1 MGAMDAPGM
10 LAYVF
15 WHWMHADGDVAAYE
29 DALQAFQQALLDNA
43 PTGYRR
49 AAVFRHAPAP
59 WLPGQGP
66 HYMDWYVT
74 DGSAALDPLNDAA
87 VSAACLTAH
96 DAAAGRARGGTAG
109 LYRLRKGVV
118 RAADVGCATW
128 FSKPAGMGYETLD
141 ACLAECMDGTRA
153 ELWGR
158 RMTLGPAPEMCVL
171 AAAAIELPEAFGAVS
186 VPMEPVWP
194 GARSPVEQGDLEDV
208 TQ

>member
-1 MGAMDAPGM
+1 MGAMDAPAM

-15 WHWMHADGDVAAYE
+15 WHWMRADGDVAAYE
-29 DALQAFQQALLDNA
+29 DALQAFQLALLDNA

-96 DAAAGRARGGTAG
+96 DAAAERAQGGTAG
-109 LYRLRKGVV
+109 LYRLRQGEV
-118 RAADVGCATW
+118 RAADVHCATW
-128 FSKPAGMGYETLD
+128 FSKPARMSDETLD
-141 ACLAECMDGTRA
+141 ARLAERMDGARS
-153 ELWGR
+153 ELWSR

-171 AAAAIELPEAFGAVS
+171 AATAIELPEAFGAIS
-186 VPMEPVWP
+186 VPMDPLWP
-194 GARSPVEQGDLEDV
+194 LARSAHAQGDLEDAI
-208 TQ
+208 Q